1 MHSSSGGDEVVALV
15 GVAVDVERV
24 PVLRGLDLH
33 VAEGESVGVT
43 GANGSGKSTLLRV
56 VATLL
61 PPVRGEGTVLG
72 AHLGTAACRAVRR
85 RIALVGHTPALYPH
99 LTLLENLSFVARL
112 VGRTERR
119 ACAVLAEVGLARAA
133 DRRAEACSQ
142 GMCRRAELARVLL
155 TEPALLLL
163 DEAHAG
169 LDAGSAEL
177 VEAVVERVCHLG
189 GACLAVSHDQ
199 PRLSAAVSRV
209 VELTGGALVER
220 QAGVPV

>member
-1 MHSSSGGDEVVALV
+1 MLSPSDPGEVVALT
-15 GVAVDVERV
+15 GIAADVERV

-33 VAEGESVGVT
+33 VGVGESVGVT

-61 PPVRGEGTVLG
+61 PLTGGEGRVLG
-72 AHLGTAACRAVRR
+72 AALGTDECRAVRP
-85 RIALVGHTPALYPH
+85 RISLVGHTSALYPR

-112 VGRTERR
+112 VGRTERE
-119 ACAVLAEVGLARAA
+119 AAEALDAVGLARAA

-155 TEPALLLL
+155 TEPLLLLL

-169 LDAGSAEL
+169 LDAESAEL
-177 VEAVVERVCHLG
+177 VEVVVEQVCHRG
-189 GACLAVSHDQ
+189 GACLVVSHDQ
-199 PRLSAAVSRV
+199 PRLAAAVDRV
-209 VELTGGALVER
+209 VALTGGALAEHR
-220 QAGVPV
+220 SGVPG